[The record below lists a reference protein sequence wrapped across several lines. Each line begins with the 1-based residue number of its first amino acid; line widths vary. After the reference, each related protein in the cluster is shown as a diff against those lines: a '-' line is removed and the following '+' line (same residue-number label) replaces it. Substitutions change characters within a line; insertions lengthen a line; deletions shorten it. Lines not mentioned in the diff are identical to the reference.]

1 MFVADKI
8 RGSLIGG
15 AAGDALGYTIEFL
28 SEETIFRLFGS
39 EGIQDFQLFE
49 GEALISDDT
58 QMTLFTA
65 NALVVAAQS
74 GKEPLHVIR
83 DAYLAWYQT
92 QTSSSTDANGPFW
105 WWTIQNYTVSA
116 HLAWP
121 VFQRW
126 PMAVKVA

>member
-65 NALVVAAQS
+65 NALVLATQS

-92 QTSSSTDANGPFW
+92 QTSSSTDANGPF
-105 WWTIQNYTVSA
+105 
-116 HLAWP
+116 LL
-121 VFQRW
+121 
-126 PMAVKVA
+126 